1 LSGDSALERL
11 ADAILIPPFPGTS
24 APRWL
29 LDALYRGLAGV
40 TLFAPNMAAGPDA
53 LGRLTRELRA
63 AAPDLLVAADEE
75 GGDVTRVWYD
85 TGSPY
90 PGNAALGAVDDT
102 ALTERVHAAI
112 GTDLAGLGVNLDL
125 APCLDVLA
133 APDNP
138 VIGTR
143 SFGADP
149 ALVARHGAAA
159 VRGLQ
164 SAGVAACAK
173 HFPGHGA
180 TLLDSHVELAV
191 VPDGLA
197 AVRERDLPPFR
208 AAVAAGVLTVMPGHL
223 RVAELTGDLP
233 ASLSAAAI
241 WLLRSSLGF
250 DGVVVSDALEMR
262 AVSDVFGIPGAA
274 VRAVAAGNDLLC
286 LGRDVPEEGYLAVR
300 AALRDAVRS
309 GGLPAA
315 RLEEAADRVGVL
327 RARLARF
334 RTAAAGGGGAGDRG
348 GAASAAA
355 AVRGSDEPSA
365 GPVWDAGG
373 VGLVAARRALR
384 VTGSPPDL
392 RDPVVIEIEPLPN
405 MAAGDARWGLAGY
418 APADGS
424 RRVAAAP
431 DPVQAAAGA
440 LKAAAGRSLVLVV
453 RDAHR
458 SPATRQLVT
467 AVLAERPDTVLVE
480 MGLPYWQPPAGTCQ
494 TYLAT
499 FGASQANSR
508 AAAEFLGLTAERLV
522 LRRHSGRRAS
532 RVACSRAILLRGGAA
547 WPNLPGRIWTRRAR
561 IPTLCTRWA
570 PAQTRVPG
578 CSAKPTSWP
587 PTARRC
593 STGSACGQARRRL
606 ISVAVR
612 AGFWTCWPSGSF
624 RQAGW
629 SAWTRT
635 RRIPLWPPNSPPG
648 GG

>member
-1 LSGDSALERL
+1 LSGDLSLERL
-11 ADAILIPPFPGTS
+11 ADAILIPPFPGTT

-53 LGRLTRELRA
+53 LARLTRELRA

-102 ALTERVHAAI
+102 GLTERVHAAI
-112 GTDLAGLGVNLDL
+112 GTDLAGLGINLDL

-138 VIGTR
+138 VVGTR

-149 ALVARHGAAA
+149 ELVARHGAAA

-197 AVRERDLPPFR
+197 AVQERDLPPFR

-223 RVAELTGDLP
+223 RVAGLTGDLP
-233 ASLSAAAI
+233 ASLSAEAI
-241 WLLRSSLGF
+241 ALLRSSLGF

-274 VRAVAAGNDLLC
+274 ARAVAAGNDLLC

-309 GGLPAA
+309 GELPGA
-315 RLEEAADRVGVL
+315 RLEEAAARAGAL

-334 RTAAAGGGGAGDRG
+334 RTAAAGGRGAGDRG
-348 GAASAAA
+348 GAASTAAPA
-355 AVRGSDEPSA
+355 AEGPAHAADGHPA
-365 GPVWDAGG
+365 GLVWDPGG

-384 VTGSPPDL
+384 VTGARPDL
-392 RDPVVIEIEPLPN
+392 RDPVIVEIEPLPN

-458 SPATRQLVT
+458 SAATRHLVT

-480 MGLPYWQPPAGTCQ
+480 MGVPYWQPPAGTCQ

-508 AAAEFLGLTAERLV
+508 AAAGFLGLTAERLQARGHPPGPAAPEAGPGV
-522 LRRHSGRRAS
+522 SGVR
-532 RVACSRAILLRGGAA
+532 
-547 WPNLPGRIWTRRAR
+547 
-561 IPTLCTRWA
+561 
-570 PAQTRVPG
+570 
-578 CSAKPTSWP
+578 SWRP
-587 PTARRC
+587 WTARPCRSC
-593 STGSACGQARRRL
+593 
-606 ISVAVR
+606 
-612 AGFWTCWPSGSF
+612 P
-624 RQAGW
+624 
-629 SAWTRT
+629 
-635 RRIPLWPPNSPPG
+635 
-648 GG
+648 